1 MENPEIDSNK
11 YSQLIFDKEAKG
23 IQWSKDSLATNGVR
37 LTGHP
42 HAKKINLDT
51 DITSLSKNHLK
62 MNYRPKCKMK
72 KDKTPRRQH
81 RRISR

>member
-1 MENPEIDSNK
+1 MENPEIDPNK

-42 HAKKINLDT
+42 HAKENKSRHRHYI
-51 DITSLSKNHLK
+51 
-62 MNYRPKCKMK
+62 PFK
-72 KDKTPRRQH
+72 K
-81 RRISR
+81 SS